1 MWLMLCKDLYT
12 TTQTR
17 EGGGDT
23 STTAGHIFLA
33 ITMDNLEC
41 IVIWIRIR
49 TDNRRENW
57 SRMPMNDGLDSIT
70 KLAAS

>member
-1 MWLMLCKDLYT
+1 MHVANVVQRLIHHSQHSKLEKKEAEILAPP
-12 TTQTR
+12 
-17 EGGGDT
+17 EPDT
-23 STTAGHIFLA
+23 FSLA

-57 SRMPMNDGLDSIT
+57 SRMPMNDGLDT
-70 KLAAS
+70 